1 MADGRLVVPAKRLCY
16 TARMRWL
23 HRVRTSNALRAET
36 TASARVE
43 ARLRRLGLAPW
54 AAALFEALEPLALV
68 GAQVGYLLEPIFG
81 GEALREWASVLEDP
95 EQRAD
100 LSARLHQD

>member
-1 MADGRLVVPAKRLCY
+1 
-16 TARMRWL
+16 MRWL
-23 HRVRTSNALRAET
+23 RHVRTSEAWRAET
-36 TASARVE
+36 TASARLE
-43 ARLRRLGLAPW
+43 ARLRQLGLAPW
-54 AAALFEALEPLALV
+54 AAALLDALEPLALV

-81 GEALREWASVLEDP
+81 GETLHEWASMLEDP